1 MTLTAPSCA
10 VDLVSQ
16 PVVQD
21 PYSTFQELRALG
33 SFVWLERH
41 RAWLLLDNELVR
53 AALNDDALSTD
64 TITPLQRRLTDE
76 QRERFKPAADLLSDW
91 MIFNDPP
98 IHTALR
104 DPVRT
109 AFTPRSVARLREQ
122 IEHETAA
129 IIDRLDGRNEF
140 DLVAEVAYPLPATV
154 IAIMLGVPV
163 ERHTEFQEWSHQLGA
178 LVMGKVERRDAWDR
192 AVMAAQEFQ
201 RVFGGLI
208 AHYSETPGDNL
219 ITRLV
224 GASAAVGKSLTAD
237 QLVGACSLLLFGGH
251 ETTTSLIANGTLAML
266 RRPELREPLLANPEL
281 QKSAVDEFLRFDGPS
296 KIVVR
301 RARSSEPWNG
311 VPVKEG
317 DAIFCAIAA
326 ANRDPAVFS
335 RPNDLILDRNPN
347 RHVSFGWGLHHCL
360 GAQLARLEASIV
372 IPQVLRAWPALRV
385 AAPDEELRYHHTIVG
400 RTLRELPVSTG

>member
-1 MTLTAPSCA
+1 
-10 VDLVSQ
+10 
-16 PVVQD
+16 
-21 PYSTFQELRALG
+21 
-33 SFVWLERH
+33 
-41 RAWLLLDNELVR
+41 
-53 AALNDDALSTD
+53 
-64 TITPLQRRLTDE
+64 
-76 QRERFKPAADLLSDW
+76 

-129 IIDRLDGRNEF
+129 IIDRLGGEHEF

-178 LVMGKVERRDAWDR
+178 LVMGKIERRDAWDR

-208 AHYSETPGDNL
+208 ERYSKNPEDNL

-224 GASAAVGKSLTAD
+224 EASASVEKSLTAD

-266 RRPELREPLLANPEL
+266 RRPEVRERLVAEPEL

-301 RARSSEPWNG
+301 RARNSEPWNG
-311 VPVKEG
+311 IPVKAG
-317 DAIFCAIAA
+317 DAIFCCIAA
-326 ANRDPAVFS
+326 ANRDPAVFD

-347 RHVSFGWGLHHCL
+347 RHVSFGWGMHHCL

-372 IPQVLRAWPALRV
+372 IPQVFRAWPDLKLAV
-385 AAPDEELRYHHTIVG
+385 ADDQLRYHHTIVG
-400 RTLRELPVSTG
+400 RTLRELPVSIA

>member
-1 MTLTAPSCA
+1 MTLTVPSSA
-10 VDLVSQ
+10 IDLVSQ

-21 PYSTFQELRALG
+21 PYTTFEELRGLG

-41 RAWLLLDNELVR
+41 RAWLLLENELVR

-64 TITPLQRRLTDE
+64 TITPLQRRLSEE
-76 QRERFKPAADLLSDW
+76 QRKRFQPAADLLSDW

-129 IIDRLDGRNEF
+129 IIDRLGGADEF

-178 LVMGKVERRDAWDR
+178 LVMGKIERRDAWDR

-208 AHYSETPGDNL
+208 ERYSKNPEDNL

-224 GASAAVGKSLTAD
+224 EASASVEKSLTAD

-266 RRPELREPLLANPEL
+266 RRPEVRARLVAEPEL

-301 RARSSEPWNG
+301 RARNSEPWNG
-311 VPVKEG
+311 IPVKAG
-317 DAIFCAIAA
+317 DAIFCCIAA
-326 ANRDPAVFS
+326 ANRDPAVFD

-347 RHVSFGWGLHHCL
+347 RHVSFGWGMHHCL

-372 IPQVLRAWPALRV
+372 IPQVLRAWPDLKLAV
-385 AAPDEELRYHHTIVG
+385 ADDQLRYHHTIVG
-400 RTLRELPVSTG
+400 RTLRELPVSIA